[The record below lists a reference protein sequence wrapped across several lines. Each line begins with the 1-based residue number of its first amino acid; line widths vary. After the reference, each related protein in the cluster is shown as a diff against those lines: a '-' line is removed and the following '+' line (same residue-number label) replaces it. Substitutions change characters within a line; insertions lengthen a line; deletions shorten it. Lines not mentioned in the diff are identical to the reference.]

1 MNELTENPPASPS
14 PLSVLPPRPNP
25 PATEQKLLKLN
36 REDARKSDSSTPNRW
51 HDIFI

>member
-14 PLSVLPPRPNP
+14 PPPVPPPRPNP
-25 PATEQKLLKLN
+25 PATERKLLKLN
-36 REDARKSDSSTPNRW
+36 REDAHPSDQATPNRW